1 MQHSK
6 LYSDSSLVFGS
17 WVSSKLWRTKR
28 FMWKTWYPARFLVVV
43 AVEETSLQASRLL
56 VCVRSN
62 AELSS
67 LSLIVSRTKDPQMFL
82 VTGMEGI
89 FVMTFPNI
97 VTQTAYLILG
107 PVLSS
112 HQRIILVC
120 LFWSG
125 NLQLCSLT
133 SEFHYGLTRVLWA
146 AGCIQ
151 KIILLFLQHL
161 AFSVWL

>member
-1 MQHSK
+1 M
-6 LYSDSSLVFGS
+6 
-17 WVSSKLWRTKR
+17 
-28 FMWKTWYPARFLVVV
+28 
-43 AVEETSLQASRLL
+43 
-56 VCVRSN
+56 CVRSN

-120 LFWSG
+120 LF
-125 NLQLCSLT
+125 
-133 SEFHYGLTRVLWA
+133 
-146 AGCIQ
+146 
-151 KIILLFLQHL
+151 
-161 AFSVWL
+161 